1 MLFSSLLLGIAGVR
15 VDVEDGRPAGVTG
28 VDKDGNDGKDSKG
41 VLRVSLLAR
50 VAGSA
55 GLEFSKPRCP

>member
-1 MLFSSLLLGIAGVR
+1 MLLSSILSGNAGVR
-15 VDVEDGRPAGVTG
+15 VDVDDGHPAGDTN
-28 VDKDGNDGKDSKG
+28 VDKDGNDGKDGKG

-55 GLEFSKPRCP
+55 GLVFSKPRCP